1 MNHEPVPQ
9 VYVVDD
15 DISVREALSSLIRS
29 AGLSVRTFASASE
42 SLGGLKRER
51 PGCLV
56 LDIQLPDING
66 FELQQRLATDDI
78 QIPIIFL
85 TGHGDIPMSVRAI
98 KAGAVEFLTKPFDDE
113 YLLETIRTAIARG
126 SKREG
131 LGADTSEMVDA
142 NDGQSS
148 PASRAVPD
156 RAEIVMSAPQKLNGR
171 SGNTDSEIIG
181 QSLVWRQIMRQIE
194 MVAPT
199 DATVLVLGETG
210 TGKELI
216 ARQLHRRGRRKDKP
230 LVRVNCA
237 CIPKEL
243 YESEFFGH
251 ARGAFTSA
259 IKDRIGR
266 FEAAAG
272 GTLFLDEIGE
282 IPLELQGKLLRVL
295 QEKSYERVGEDRT
308 RRTDVRIVAAT
319 NRDLKREVA
328 AGRFRED
335 LYYRLNV
342 FPISV
347 SPLRERKED
356 IPMLA
361 THFVELAVNELGCLP
376 PRLTRAGIETL
387 QNYDWPGNIRE
398 LRNVIERAA
407 IFARGGALEFDLPV
421 TGTDPS
427 RFEPNDPDEIEQEF
441 LTDAEMRRRERENL
455 FAVLQKT
462 GWKIKGVDG
471 AAELL
476 GVKPTTLISRIEKMG
491 LKRSLLKEDVGDPC
505 L

>member
-1 MNHEPVPQ
+1 MSESVSQ
-9 VYVVDD
+9 IYVVDD
-15 DISVREALSSLIRS
+15 DVSVREAVGSLIRS
-29 AGLSVRTFASASE
+29 AGLRVRTFASAQE
-42 SLGGLKRER
+42 MLASLRMEL
-51 PGCLV
+51 PSCLV

-66 FELQQRLATDDI
+66 FELQQELAIKDI

-98 KAGAVEFLTKPFDDE
+98 KAGALEFLTKPFDDE
-113 YLLETIRTAIARG
+113 YLLEAIRSAIARG
-126 SKREG
+126 NKNERAPGRIATEWDED
-131 LGADTSEMVDA
+131 GAETV
-142 NDGQSS
+142 GV
-148 PASRAVPD
+148 SRAMPHQP
-156 RAEIVMSAPQKLNGR
+156 EIVISSHLNG
-171 SGNTDSEIIG
+171 SGKAAAGFGEIIG
-181 QSLVWRQIMRQIE
+181 QSRAWRQIIRQIE

-216 ARQLHRRGRRKDKP
+216 ARELHRRSRRKDKP

-237 CIPKEL
+237 SIPKEL

-251 ARGAFTSA
+251 AKGAFTGA
-259 IKDRIGR
+259 VKDRIGR

-295 QEKSYERVGEDRT
+295 QEKCYERVGEEKT
-308 RRTDVRIVAAT
+308 RCADVRIVAAT
-319 NRDLKREVA
+319 SRDLKKEVA
-328 AGRFRED
+328 AGLFRED

-342 FPISV
+342 FPIKV
-347 SPLRERKED
+347 APLRDRKED
-356 IPMLA
+356 VPLLA
-361 THFVELAVNELGCLP
+361 THFIDISVKELGCP
-376 PRLTRAGIETL
+376 RPRLTRAGIETL
-387 QNYDWPGNIRE
+387 QNYAWPGNIRE

-407 IFARGGALEFDLPV
+407 IFAQGGALDFDLPA
-421 TGTDPS
+421 TGVDLNSFVLDDGDEVDP
-427 RFEPNDPDEIEQEF
+427 EY

-476 GVKPTTLISRIEKMG
+476 GLKPTTLISRIEKMG
-491 LKRSLLKEDVGDPC
+491 LKRPA
-505 L
+505 

>member
-1 MNHEPVPQ
+1 MSESVSQ
-9 VYVVDD
+9 IYVVDD
-15 DISVREALSSLIRS
+15 DVSVREAVGSLIRS
-29 AGLSVRTFASASE
+29 ARLRVRTFASAQE
-42 SLGGLKRER
+42 MLASLRMEL
-51 PGCLV
+51 PSCLV
-56 LDIQLPDING
+56 LDIQLPDISG
-66 FELQQRLATDDI
+66 FELQQELAIKDI

-98 KAGAVEFLTKPFDDE
+98 KAGALEFLTKPFDDE
-113 YLLETIRTAIARG
+113 YLLEAIRSAIARG
-126 SKREG
+126 NKNERAPGRIATESDED
-131 LGADTSEMVDA
+131 GAETV
-142 NDGQSS
+142 GV
-148 PASRAVPD
+148 SRAVPNQP
-156 RAEIVMSAPQKLNGR
+156 EIVISSHLNG
-171 SGNTDSEIIG
+171 SGKAAAAFGEIIG
-181 QSLVWRQIMRQIE
+181 QSRASRQIIRQIE

-216 ARQLHRRGRRKDKP
+216 ARELHRRSRRKDKP

-237 CIPKEL
+237 SIPKEL

-251 ARGAFTSA
+251 ARGSFTGA
-259 IKDRIGR
+259 VKDRIGR

-282 IPLELQGKLLRVL
+282 IPLELQSKLLRVL
-295 QEKSYERVGEDRT
+295 QEKCYERVGEERT
-308 RRTDVRIVAAT
+308 RCADVRIIAAT
-319 NRDLKREVA
+319 NRDLKKEVA

-342 FPISV
+342 FPV
-347 SPLRERKED
+347 KVAALRDRKED
-356 IPMLA
+356 IPLLA
-361 THFVELAVNELGCLP
+361 AHFIDISVKELGCP
-376 PRLTRAGIETL
+376 RPRLTRAGIETL

-407 IFARGGALEFDLPV
+407 IFAQGGALDFDLPA
-421 TGTDPS
+421 TGVDLNSFVLDDGDEVDP
-427 RFEPNDPDEIEQEF
+427 EY

-476 GVKPTTLISRIEKMG
+476 GLKPTTLISRIEKMG
-491 LKRSLLKEDVGDPC
+491 LKRPA
-505 L
+505 